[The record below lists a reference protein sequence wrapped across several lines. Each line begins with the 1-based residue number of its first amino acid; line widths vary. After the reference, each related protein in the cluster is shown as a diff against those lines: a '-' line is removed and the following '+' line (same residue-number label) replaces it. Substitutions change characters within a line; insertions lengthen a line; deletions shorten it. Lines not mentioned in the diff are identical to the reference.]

1 MHSIGQMRHTGIL
14 KSNAPITDGGG
25 GRTDNYTT
33 VLTCRGKLERRF
45 GSKENAADQMQFS
58 TTYNWWVWHQD
69 AMIFDKKSIWIIS
82 GRRYAINDWEPT
94 EESNDL
100 VYRFTV
106 TRLDA

>member
-14 KSNAPITDGGG
+14 KANTPVRDPGGG
-25 GRTDNYTT
+25 GTDNYTT
-33 VLTCRGKLERRF
+33 VLTTRGKLERRF

-58 TTYNWWVWHQD
+58 TTYNWWTWKSVD
-69 AMIFDKKSIWIIS
+69 MIFDKKSIWIID
-82 GRRYAINDWEPT
+82 GQKYKINDWEQL
-94 EESNDL
+94 ENQNNL